1 LSAFRKN
8 AASRRWVA
16 ILAAYL
22 LVLQAVFT
30 GLTSGAHAASMSL
43 DRSLALA
50 LCAPGEMPAP
60 SASDQGTAQ
69 HDRTSCCVIGCAL
82 SGGGG
87 LPAPASSFLPVGHR
101 PVDLVA
107 FARHLDAPQGY
118 VAGRSP
124 ANPRAPPS
132 QA

>member
-1 LSAFRKN
+1 LSAFRQS

-16 ILAAYL
+16 IIAAYL
-22 LVLQAVFT
+22 LVLQALFT
-30 GLTSGAHAASMSL
+30 GLASGAHAASMSL

-60 SASDQGTAQ
+60 SASDQGAAQ

-82 SGGGG
+82 TGGG
-87 LPAPASSFLPVGHR
+87 LPAPAASFLPVIHR

-132 QA
+132 VA

>member
-1 LSAFRKN
+1 MSAFRQS

-16 ILAAYL
+16 IIAAYL
-22 LVLQAVFT
+22 LVLQALFT
-30 GLTSGAHAASMSL
+30 GLASGAHAASTSL
-43 DRSLALA
+43 DRS
-50 LCAPGEMPAP
+50 PGEMPAP
-60 SASDQGTAQ
+60 SASDQGAAQ

-82 SGGGG
+82 TGGG
-87 LPAPASSFLPVGHR
+87 LPAPAASFLPVIHR

-132 QA
+132 VA

>member
-1 LSAFRKN
+1 LSAVRQST
-8 AASRRWVA
+8 ASRRWVA
-16 ILAAYL
+16 IIAAYL

-30 GLTSGAHAASMSL
+30 GLASGAHAASMSL

-69 HDRTSCCVIGCAL
+69 HDRTTCCVIGCAL
-82 SGGGG
+82 SGGG
-87 LPAPASSFLPVGHR
+87 LATPAANFVPVVHR
-101 PVDLVA
+101 PVDLIA